1 MTTDRLQPQNIEAEQ
16 SLLGSILID
25 PEALIRVSPIVRPE
39 DFYRETHETIYEAAL
54 ELHERRQPADFVTL
68 RDALQQ
74 RGLLEMVGGTAY
86 LTTLVNSVP
95 TSAHAEYYAQIVQ
108 RTALLRRLIEA
119 ATQITGIAFEPTD
132 DAEETIDRAE
142 QILFAVAERR
152 HSRDLTPISQV
163 IARYY
168 DRIQML
174 AENKGQTFGIPTNF
188 GLLDTLLG
196 GLQPSDLIILAAR
209 PSMGKTALALTIA
222 TQAAKRQHAHVA
234 LFSLE
239 MSAEQLVQRLLSA
252 ETGIESQRL
261 RIGDVKEEEWPLIV
275 QAASTLSD
283 TQIFID
289 DSASLS
295 VMGMRSKARRIHS
308 QFGLD
313 LIVVDYLQLMEG
325 DRRSE
330 NRVQEISN
338 ISRGL
343 KGLAR
348 ELNVPVL
355 ALSQLS
361 RAVEARQDKRPQL
374 SDLRESGSIEQDA
387 DVVLFI
393 YRDAMYFKTEEEW
406 ARAFPDKPYF
416 PGLSEVWVSKQRN
429 GPAGKKVDLFF
440 EEKLALFHD
449 LKPESVQFNK

>member
-1 MTTDRLQPQNIEAEQ
+1 MTTDRLPPQNIEAEQ

-25 PEALIRVSPIVRPE
+25 PEAIIRVSPIVRPE
-39 DFYRETHETIYEAAL
+39 DFYRETHRIIYAAAL

-74 RGLLEMVGGTAY
+74 RNQLELVGGTAY
-86 LTTLVNSVP
+86 LSALVNAVP

-108 RTALLRRLIEA
+108 RTAILRRLIDA
-119 ATQITGIAFEPTD
+119 ATEITGIAHEPVD
-132 DAEETIDRAE
+132 DVEEAIDRAE

-152 HSRDLTPISQV
+152 HARDLTPISQV
-163 IARYY
+163 VARYY
-168 DRIQML
+168 DRLQIL
-174 AENKGQTFGIPTNF
+174 HEHKGQLLGVPTGF
-188 GLLDTLLG
+188 TTLDKLLG

-209 PSMGKTALALTIA
+209 PSMGKTALALTMA
-222 TQAAKRQHAHVA
+222 THAAKRHRARVA
-234 LFSLE
+234 IFSLE
-239 MSAEQLVQRLLSA
+239 MSAEQLVQRLIAA
-252 ETGIESQRL
+252 ETGIDIQRL
-261 RIGDVKEEEWPLIV
+261 RSGDIGDEEWSIILE
-275 QAASTLSD
+275 AAGVLAGTH
-283 TQIFID
+283 IFID
-289 DSASLS
+289 DSPSLTVLS
-295 VMGMRSKARRIHS
+295 MRSKARRIHT
-308 QFGLD
+308 QYGLD

-393 YRDAMYFKTEEEW
+393 YRDAMYYKTEEEW
-406 ARAFPDKPYF
+406 ARQFPNKPYY
-416 PGLSEVWVSKQRN
+416 PNLSEVWIGKQRN
-429 GPAGKKVDLFF
+429 GPAGKKVDLYFV
-440 EEKLALFHD
+440 ENLAVFRE
-449 LKPESVQFNK
+449 LKHENVQLNP

>member
-1 MTTDRLQPQNIEAEQ
+1 MTIDRLQPQNIEAEQ

-25 PEALIRVSPIVRPE
+25 PEAIVRVSPVVRPE
-39 DFYRETHETIYEAAL
+39 DFHNPTHATLYEAAL
-54 ELHERRQPADFVTL
+54 ELHERRQPADFITL

-74 RGLLEMVGGTAY
+74 RGLLETIGGTAY

-95 TSAHAEYYAQIVQ
+95 TSAHAEYYAHIVQ
-108 RTALLRRLIEA
+108 RTSLLRKLIHA
-119 ATQITGIAFEPTD
+119 ATEITGIAYEPTD
-132 DAEETIDRAE
+132 DAEDTIDRAE

-152 HSRDLTPISQV
+152 HARDLTPISQV

-168 DRIQML
+168 DRLQLL
-174 AENKGQTFGIPTNF
+174 AEQKGQPFGVPTGF
-188 GLLDTLLG
+188 DYLDKLLG
-196 GLQPSDLIILAAR
+196 GFQPSDLIILAAR
-209 PSMGKTALALTIA
+209 PSMGKTALALTMA
-222 TQAAKRQHAHVA
+222 TLAAKRHRSHVA

-252 ETGIESQRL
+252 ETGIDAQRL
-261 RIGDVKEEEWPLIV
+261 RMGDINEDEWPLIV
-275 QAASTLSD
+275 QAASTLSE
-283 TQIFID
+283 TNIFID
-289 DSASLS
+289 DSATLS
-295 VMGMRSKARRIHS
+295 VMALRSKARRIHS
-308 QFGLD
+308 QYGLD
-313 LIVVDYLQLMEG
+313 LVVVDYLQLMEG

-348 ELNVPVL
+348 ELHVPVL

-393 YRDAMYFKTEEEW
+393 YRDSMYFKTEEEW

-440 EEKLALFHD
+440 EERLALFRD
-449 LKPESVQFNK
+449 LKPETVDFNR

>member
-1 MTTDRLQPQNIEAEQ
+1 MSAERLPPQNIEAEQ

-25 PEALIRVSPIVRPE
+25 PEAMVRVSTTVRPE
-39 DFYRETHETIYEAAL
+39 DFYRETHGIIYEAAL

-68 RDALQQ
+68 RDALEQ
-74 RGLLEMVGGTAY
+74 RGQLELVGGTAY

-95 TSAHAEYYAQIVQ
+95 TSAHAEHYARIVQ
-108 RTALLRRLIEA
+108 RTATLRRLIDA
-119 ATQITGIAFEPTD
+119 ATEITGLAYEPTD
-132 DAEETIDRAE
+132 DVEEVIDHAE
-142 QILFAVAERR
+142 QILFSVAERR
-152 HSRDLTPISQV
+152 HARDLAPISQI

-168 DRIQML
+168 ERIQVL
-174 AENKGQTFGIPTNF
+174 AEREGQPLGIPTGF
-188 GLLDTLLG
+188 EQLDSLLG

-209 PSMGKTALALTIA
+209 PSMGKTALALTMA
-222 TQAAKRQHAHVA
+222 TSAAKRFGTRVA

-239 MSAEQLVQRLLSA
+239 MSAEQLVQRLIAA
-252 ETGIESQRL
+252 ETGINSQRL
-261 RIGDVKEEEWPLIV
+261 RVGSVQENEWQLIV
-275 QAASTLSD
+275 QAASALSE
-283 TQIFID
+283 TNVFID
-289 DSASLS
+289 DSPSLT
-295 VMGMRSKARRIHS
+295 VMEMRSKARRLHS
-308 QFGLD
+308 QYGLD
-313 LIVVDYLQLMEG
+313 MVVVDYLQLMQG

-343 KGLAR
+343 KALAR

-393 YRDAMYFKTEEEW
+393 YRDAMYYKTEDEW
-406 ARAFPDKPYF
+406 ARQYQDRPYT
-416 PGLSEVWVSKQRN
+416 PGVAEVWVSKQRN

-440 EEKLALFHD
+440 VEELAVFHE
-449 LKPESVQFNK
+449 LQREKVALNQ

>member
-1 MTTDRLQPQNIEAEQ
+1 MSTDRLPPQNIEAEQ

-25 PEALIRVSPIVRPE
+25 PEAIIRVSPIVRPE
-39 DFYRETHETIYEAAL
+39 DFYRETHAIIYAAAL
-54 ELHERRQPADFVTL
+54 ELHERHQPADFVTL

-74 RGLLEMVGGTAY
+74 RNQLEAVGGTAY
-86 LTTLVNSVP
+86 LSTLVNAVP

-108 RTALLRRLIEA
+108 RTAILRRLIDA
-119 ATQITGIAFEPTD
+119 ATQITGIAHEPVD
-132 DAEETIDRAE
+132 DAEEAIDRAE

-152 HSRDLTPISQV
+152 HARDLTPISQV

-174 AENKGQTFGIPTNF
+174 AEHKGEPLGVPTGF
-188 GLLDTLLG
+188 TMLDKLLG

-222 TQAAKRQHAHVA
+222 THAAKRHRARVA
-234 LFSLE
+234 IFSLE
-239 MSAEQLVQRLLSA
+239 MSAEQLVQRLLAA
-252 ETGIESQRL
+252 ETGIDAQRL
-261 RIGDVKEEEWPLIV
+261 RIGDVREDEWPLIV
-275 QAASTLSD
+275 QAASTLSE
-283 TQIFID
+283 TNIFID
-289 DSASLS
+289 DSPSLTVLS
-295 VMGMRSKARRIHS
+295 MRSKARRIHA
-308 QFGLD
+308 QYGLD
-313 LIVVDYLQLMEG
+313 LIIVDYLQLMEG

-361 RAVEARQDKRPQL
+361 RAVESRQDKRPQL

-393 YRDAMYFKTEEEW
+393 YRDSMYYKTEEEW
-406 ARAFPDKPYF
+406 ARAFPDKPYY
-416 PGLSEVWVSKQRN
+416 PGLSEIWVSKQRN
-429 GPAGKKVDLFF
+429 GPAGKKVDLYF
-440 EEKLALFHD
+440 EEHLAVFRD
-449 LKPESVQFNK
+449 LKRESVQLNQ

>member
-1 MTTDRLQPQNIEAEQ
+1 MSTDRIPPQNIEAEQ

-25 PEALIRVSPIVRPE
+25 PETIIRVSPIVRPE
-39 DFYRETHETIYEAAL
+39 DFYRDVHKIIYEAAL

-74 RGLLEMVGGTAY
+74 RNQLELVGGTAY
-86 LTTLVNSVP
+86 LSALVNAVP
-95 TSAHAEYYAQIVQ
+95 TSAHAEHYAQIVQ
-108 RTALLRRLIEA
+108 RTAILRRLIDA
-119 ATQITGIAFEPTD
+119 ATQITGIAYEPVD
-132 DAEETIDRAE
+132 DVEEAIDRAE
-142 QILFAVAERR
+142 QVLFAVAERR
-152 HSRDLTPISQV
+152 HARDLTPISQV

-174 AENKGQTFGIPTNF
+174 AEHKGQLLGVPTGF
-188 GLLDTLLG
+188 TALDKLLG

-209 PSMGKTALALTIA
+209 PSMGKTALALTMA
-222 TQAAKRQHAHVA
+222 TYAAKRNRSRIAI
-234 LFSLE
+234 FSLE
-239 MSAEQLVQRLLSA
+239 MSAEQLVQRLLAA
-252 ETGIESQRL
+252 ESGIDIQRL
-261 RIGDVKEEEWPLIV
+261 RSGEVRDDEWPILV

-283 TQIFID
+283 THIFID
-289 DSASLS
+289 DSPSLTVLS
-295 VMGMRSKARRIHS
+295 MRSKARRIHS
-308 QFGLD
+308 QYGLD
-313 LIVVDYLQLMEG
+313 LIIVDYLQLMEG

-393 YRDAMYFKTEEEW
+393 YRDAMYYKTEEEW
-406 ARAFPDKPYF
+406 ARAFPDKPYY
-416 PGLSEVWVSKQRN
+416 PGLSEVWIGKQRN
-429 GPAGKKVDLFF
+429 GPAGKKVDLYF
-440 EEKLALFHD
+440 EESLAVFRD
-449 LKPESVQFNK
+449 LKRESVQLNP

>member
-1 MTTDRLQPQNIEAEQ
+1 MSTDRLPPQNIEAEQ

-25 PEALIRVSPIVRPE
+25 PEAIIRVSPIVRPE
-39 DFYRETHETIYEAAL
+39 DFYRETHRIIYAAAL
-54 ELHERRQPADFVTL
+54 ELHDRRQPADFVTL

-74 RGLLEMVGGTAY
+74 RNQLEMVGGTAY
-86 LTTLVNSVP
+86 LSALVNAVP

-108 RTALLRRLIEA
+108 RTAILRRLIDA
-119 ATQITGIAFEPTD
+119 ATEITGIAHEPVD
-132 DAEETIDRAE
+132 DVEEAIDRAE
-142 QILFAVAERR
+142 QVLFAVAERR
-152 HSRDLTPISQV
+152 HARDLTPISQV
-163 IARYY
+163 VARYY
-168 DRIQML
+168 DRLQIL
-174 AENKGQTFGIPTNF
+174 NENKGQLLGVPTGF
-188 GLLDTLLG
+188 TALDKLLG

-222 TQAAKRQHAHVA
+222 AHAAKRHRSHVA
-234 LFSLE
+234 IFSLE
-239 MSAEQLVQRLLSA
+239 MSAEQVVQRLLAA
-252 ETGIESQRL
+252 ETGIDIQRL
-261 RIGDVKEEEWPLIV
+261 RGGDVGDDEWPIIV
-275 QAASTLSD
+275 QAAGVLSD

-289 DSASLS
+289 DSPSLTVLS
-295 VMGMRSKARRIHS
+295 MRSKARRIHT
-308 QFGLD
+308 QYGLD

-393 YRDAMYFKTEEEW
+393 YRDAMYYKTEEEW
-406 ARAFPDKPYF
+406 ARQFPDKPYY
-416 PGLSEVWVSKQRN
+416 PGLSEVWIGKQRN
-429 GPAGKKVDLFF
+429 GPAGKKVDLYF
-440 EEKLALFHD
+440 EENLAVFRD
-449 LKPESVQFNK
+449 LKRESVQLNP